1 MVVELAISGVEEK
14 LTIRK
19 GAIPSWDRLGEEGE
33 PSWRWEILRGIPTSP
48 NVTYLLAKEGNTG
61 IHLRL
66 CVPWLFLYPSLL
78 SFVIAIELEVFII
91 SCYHLLFIYIYIDVD
106 FLPRVIAVHSLPTV
120 G

>member
-33 PSWRWEILRGIPTSP
+33 PSWRWEILRGIPHLS

-66 CVPWLFLYPSLL
+66 CVLSVISNQTLYLYYLSCESLR
-78 SFVIAIELEVFII
+78 A
-91 SCYHLLFIYIYIDVD
+91 
-106 FLPRVIAVHSLPTV
+106 
-120 G
+120 

>member
-1 MVVELAISGVEEK
+1 MKGLGLLLRGACEVVVELAISGVEEK

-48 NVTYLLAKEGNTG
+48 NMMYLIAKEGNTG

-66 CVPWLFLYPSLL
+66 HVPRLFIYPSLL
-78 SFVIAIELEVFII
+78 
-91 SCYHLLFIYIYIDVD
+91 
-106 FLPRVIAVHSLPTV
+106 FL
-120 G
+120 